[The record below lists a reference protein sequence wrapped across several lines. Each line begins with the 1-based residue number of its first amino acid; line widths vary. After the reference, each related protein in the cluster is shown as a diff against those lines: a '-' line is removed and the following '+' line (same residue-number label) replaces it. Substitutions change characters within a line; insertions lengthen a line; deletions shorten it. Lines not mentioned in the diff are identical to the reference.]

1 MPASPL
7 QNRADE
13 PFRTGKI
20 RSFRVPHLRPVI
32 ERIEDRLRRFPPFHL
47 HRVHPDVLRHEQ
59 WDVRQLGGDDQLDLC
74 RRGLQCLGCFR
85 AQPGAVGVVELRDG
99 GVLPVGEGDAPGG
112 GETEG
117 GVDRVLPEP
126 LVDETRRAG
135 GDGLVEALEGQDRSQ
150 LKENPNGPEVIA
162 QTGGDLFVDRVV
174 LNPKTKEVTHIVVRK
189 GFLFLEDKI
198 VPLSLIASSTEE
210 GVALR
215 PNAGDLE
222 SLPPFEETHYV
233 SADDLEARDAAST
246 AEPLYWYPPMGGW
259 LGYSEFGYGYPP
271 PYPSET
277 QQNIPP
283 DTVALREGALVI
295 TADGQQVGTVER
307 VFTDSQT
314 DRATYFLMSQGL
326 FFKERKLIPVTWI
339 RTINENEIHL
349 SVGAVT
355 LDGLREYQ
363 TN

>member
-1 MPASPL
+1 MQFKQGSPVYT
-7 QNRADE
+7 AD
-13 PFRTGKI
+13 
-20 RSFRVPHLRPVI
+20 
-32 ERIEDRLRRFPPFHL
+32 
-47 HRVHPDVLRHEQ
+47 
-59 WDVRQLGGDDQLDLC
+59 
-74 RRGLQCLGCFR
+74 
-85 AQPGAVGVVELRDG
+85 
-99 GVLPVGEGDAPGG
+99 
-112 GETEG
+112 
-117 GVDRVLPEP
+117 
-126 LVDETRRAG
+126 
-135 GDGLVEALEGQDRSQ
+135 GQDVGR
-150 LKENPNGPEVIA
+150 
-162 QTGGDLFVDRVV
+162 VDRVV

-210 GVALR
+210 GVSLR
-215 PNAGDLE
+215 PNAGNLDA
-222 SLPPFEETHYV
+222 LPPFEETHYV
-233 SADDLEARDAAST
+233 SADEAEAREAGYAADM
-246 AEPLYWYPPMGGW
+246 AAPLYWYPPMGGW
-259 LGYSEFGYGYPP
+259 LGYSEYSYGYPP
-271 PYPSET
+271 PYPTEA

-363 TN
+363 TS